1 MINTDELKIE
11 RYKLSYG
18 IVVSY
23 QLPQRLLLETS
34 LQQSKFS
41 DSPSLYEYLMLTKHL
56 PMLSHVLFVPKDS
69 SSSS

>member
-1 MINTDELKIE
+1 MA
-11 RYKLSYG
+11 
-18 IVVSY
+18 SY

-56 PMLSHVLFVPKDS
+56 PMLSHVISCLRILLHHPNQKINYS
-69 SSSS
+69 QYIEQQN

>member
-1 MINTDELKIE
+1 MALKGYLTTKIII
-11 RYKLSYG
+11 RNITTG
-18 IVVSY
+18 
-23 QLPQRLLLETS
+23 

-56 PMLSHVLFVPKDS
+56 PMWPHVLFMPKDS